1 MIPCNDSINKKMAI
15 YRNDSIHKKIAIYR
29 NATIDN
35 IHDKCLL
42 SAPKHSNITNKYEE
56 KPNDRNRHLWMLE
69 LISIASILILSSLFV
84 ILGYTRVGS
93 QQHFRIGREESFQPV
108 LLMLLLHH
116 CPRIQTRAPQIRPFI
131 SNSPFSPRNSGRIR
145 CAI

>member
-1 MIPCNDSINKKMAI
+1 M
-15 YRNDSIHKKIAIYR
+15 
-29 NATIDN
+29 NAGIDLDCVN
-35 IHDKCLL
+35 
-42 SAPKHSNITNKYEE
+42 SGS
-56 KPNDRNRHLWMLE
+56 
-69 LISIASILILSSLFV
+69 V
-84 ILGYTRVGS
+84 IFICYFGHTRVGS
-93 QQHFRIGREESFQPV
+93 QQHFRIGRDESFQPV